1 MRHQPTSASCL
12 LGSASLDARA
22 SLLFP
27 ASSEPASRAAS
38 EGTQALFYQQ
48 SKRGSIFLSSAAPS
62 FSRLLLVSVIASD
75 AADA

>member
-38 EGTQALFYQQ
+38 EGTQALFFI
-48 SKRGSIFLSSAAPS
+48 SKAKGVPSS
-62 FSRLLLVSVIASD
+62 SRPLLLLSLVCFS
-75 AADA
+75 